1 MSPLPLLLAGA
12 LASLDPSPLP
22 ALDPSPLPPA
32 GEPSGATI
40 IEPAALPE
48 PPPPA
53 AGQPTVAPVDQW
65 GSVSGGLN
73 LLRFDGIPV
82 KLAAARLGLTSLGP
96 GDDGA
101 TRFGFALF
109 FEGAWGETE
118 NGLHCGM
125 IVAGPHL
132 VVASGPLRGS
142 LGIEAGAT
150 SIRRATDGF
159 TRFLSTGLVRGA
171 LEADLWRF
179 QRTSL
184 FATVTGTLG
193 LGGDVPI
200 RGLGVLLGLR
210 F

>member
-1 MSPLPLLLAGA
+1 
-12 LASLDPSPLP
+12 
-22 ALDPSPLPPA
+22 
-32 GEPSGATI
+32 
-40 IEPAALPE
+40 
-48 PPPPA
+48 
-53 AGQPTVAPVDQW
+53 
-65 GSVSGGLN
+65 
-73 LLRFDGIPV
+73 
-82 KLAAARLGLTSLGP
+82 
-96 GDDGA
+96 
-101 TRFGFALF
+101 
-109 FEGAWGETE
+109 
-118 NGLHCGM
+118 M